1 MKELDLNNMSLDE
14 VLAYCH
20 ERRKDYETW
29 LLNLFIGNEGFDK
42 AVEILAEN
50 GRI

>member
-1 MKELDLNNMSLDE
+1 MKQLDLNNMSLDE
-14 VLAYCH
+14 VLKYCR
-20 ERRKDYETW
+20 EREAW

-42 AVEILAEN
+42 AVEILADN